1 MKSYVPNTA
10 AQRAEML
17 RAIGM
22 SSMEDLFRDI
32 PEDVRLKA
40 PLKLDRGMSEEEVRR
55 VFRAYAKNTN
65 AAMPIFRGAGAYRQL
80 YTVHRSPACRA
91 LGALYRIHPLP
102 GRNEP
107 GHAAGTV

>member
-17 RAIGM
+17 RAISM

-55 VFRAYAKNTN
+55 VFRAYAKIPTR
-65 AAMPIFRGAGAYRQL
+65 PCPFSGARARTGIIYRPSFPSL
-80 YTVHRSPACRA
+80 PRARSFIP
-91 LGALYRIHPLP
+91 HTPLTRP
-102 GRNEP
+102 K
-107 GHAAGTV
+107 